1 MQFKHP
7 ELLYALFLLVIPI
20 LIHLF
25 QLRRFQKVEF
35 TNVKFLKAV
44 KLQTRK
50 SSQLKKWLT
59 LLTRMLLIASAIIAF
74 AQPFIPK
81 TENFNELQETVI
93 YLDNSF
99 SMEAQGRNGSL
110 LNEAIQD
117 LINSV
122 PEDEKISVFTN
133 DNVFTNTSIKAIKN
147 DLINLSFSNNQINYD
162 AVILKGKQMFSKNTN
177 AEKNLV
183 LVSDF
188 QQGTKALDIEKDSI
202 VDISLV
208 QPKSNLVA
216 NVSIDSVYVAN
227 TNAETLNLNVKLTN
241 YGEPVESISISLYN
255 NNELLAKNSANI
267 ENEAEATFTISNNT
281 ELNGKL
287 IIEDAGLQYDN
298 VLYFNIGKKPKIRV
312 LAINNKSSDNFL
324 KRIYTND
331 EFDFNSYNI
340 NALNFN
346 LINDQNLVVLNE
358 LESISSA
365 LVSALNAFK
374 KDGGNILTIPSNN
387 ISLNYY
393 NQLFNVN
400 NLSNFVDGIYSTKRV
415 TSINYDHPLLLN
427 SFYTKVTN
435 FQYPRVNS
443 SFRFSSNTGG
453 VLSYDDGSIFL
464 QGKNGSYA
472 FASAINVDNS
482 NFQNSPLI
490 VPVLYNIGLQSLE
503 LPKLFYT
510 IGRPNSIAI
519 KAVLGQDDI
528 LSLHAND
535 GSVIPSQK
543 TYSKSVVLETQ
554 EYPENDGIY
563 TIKNDDENLQNISFN
578 YGREE
583 SNINYL
589 NINSL
594 NNIKTETSLSKTIN
608 AIKSNANV
616 NALWKWFVIFALVFL
631 LLEILILKY
640 LK

>member
-255 NNELLAKNSANI
+255 NDELLAKNSANI

-358 LESISSA
+358 LESISLA

-387 ISLNYY
+387 ISLNIY

-435 FQYPRVNS
+435 FQYPLVNS

-519 KAVLGQDDI
+519 KAVL
-528 LSLHAND
+528 
-535 GSVIPSQK
+535 
-543 TYSKSVVLETQ
+543 
-554 EYPENDGIY
+554 
-563 TIKNDDENLQNISFN
+563 
-578 YGREE
+578 
-583 SNINYL
+583 
-589 NINSL
+589 
-594 NNIKTETSLSKTIN
+594 
-608 AIKSNANV
+608 
-616 NALWKWFVIFALVFL
+616 
-631 LLEILILKY
+631 
-640 LK
+640 